1 MFKKK
6 LLNFEEENIL
16 KPKNELNFFLKNN
29 NNMKDNIPFYK
40 SFNKKSAYNKNIFDG
55 NIRNIKVIQ
64 GKNKLDFDN
73 TFKYKKNTSNKNN
86 ILLKLDKL
94 KIQFGLK
101 RKFMAYSSF
110 HNNII
115 QKKERKYVELKNYC
129 SSAQKLEKNKTRNNY
144 MMNGN
149 HTPNRHR
156 DDYNDLYCE
165 KKNENLDIDEL
176 IKENEKLKYE
186 LKKSNEQVE
195 KLKKYRE
202 LYQNLLKKV
211 KNSKN
216 LIKNLS
222 ESHKEE
228 KKMAD
233 MKEFVNCLYKEEKG
247 MNDLI
252 KEDQILE
259 ENIQQILKLLGQ

>member
-1 MFKKK
+1 
-6 LLNFEEENIL
+6 
-16 KPKNELNFFLKNN
+16 
-29 NNMKDNIPFYK
+29 
-40 SFNKKSAYNKNIFDG
+40 
-55 NIRNIKVIQ
+55 
-64 GKNKLDFDN
+64 
-73 TFKYKKNTSNKNN
+73 
-86 ILLKLDKL
+86 
-94 KIQFGLK
+94 
-101 RKFMAYSSF
+101 
-110 HNNII
+110 
-115 QKKERKYVELKNYC
+115 
-129 SSAQKLEKNKTRNNY
+129 
-144 MMNGN
+144 
-149 HTPNRHR
+149 
-156 DDYNDLYCE
+156 
-165 KKNENLDIDEL
+165 
-176 IKENEKLKYE
+176 
-186 LKKSNEQVE
+186 VE

-233 MKEFVNCLYKEEKG
+233 MKEFVNYLYKEEKG